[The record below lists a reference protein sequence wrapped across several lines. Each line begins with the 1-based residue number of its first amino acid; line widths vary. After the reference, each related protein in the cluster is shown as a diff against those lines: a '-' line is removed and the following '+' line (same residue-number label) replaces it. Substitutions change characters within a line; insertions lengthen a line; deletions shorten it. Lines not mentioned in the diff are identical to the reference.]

1 MTNFYILL
9 IVLSTFAVLVN
20 CKTVRGVLSSRL
32 ARLDQGQYITK
43 FCFYG
48 DALVRFHLNTTSTGK
63 LYFYVDEK
71 WSQVEQTSQCQNKLD
86 LAQYSFGLDSTSGEN
101 KFSPWT
107 DPKLWHLLYA
117 DSVTCDSSVPAL
129 EDITFTLE
137 VYNPDSEGK
146 PTSHCGCDETGLL
159 PFYEVL
165 AFIYFAGVI
174 AYGQRLWQTIE
185 KGGPMHLM
193 IKMLSLATVYQAI
206 GHFLAVIH
214 LYRYSKNGEGY
225 PFLQLLSLVLDGL
238 AEYQMLLMMAKLST
252 GWTLSSSFSTLDP
265 KQMRQIS
272 VCVVTI
278 SVLEVILLFWG
289 TGLLQAL
296 VKIVIAG
303 AFGLNISKKIT
314 EERSTLRKEFY
325 IKFAKCSLTRVL
337 AYPTLA
343 IISFVLP
350 MHTRFKVITWGLLTA
365 QSLSILLL
373 YKLFLSRSLY
383 WEVSSLATSTLPL
396 LMDRGHG
403 NKNYKPESRTVRIHK
418 HIAVN

>member
-1 MTNFYILL
+1 M
-9 IVLSTFAVLVN
+9 
-20 CKTVRGVLSSRL
+20 
-32 ARLDQGQYITK
+32 
-43 FCFYG
+43 
-48 DALVRFHLNTTSTGK
+48 
-63 LYFYVDEK
+63 
-71 WSQVEQTSQCQNKLD
+71 
-86 LAQYSFGLDSTSGEN
+86 
-101 KFSPWT
+101 
-107 DPKLWHLLYA
+107 
-117 DSVTCDSSVPAL
+117 
-129 EDITFTLE
+129 
-137 VYNPDSEGK
+137 
-146 PTSHCGCDETGLL
+146 
-159 PFYEVL
+159 
-165 AFIYFAGVI
+165 
-174 AYGQRLWQTIE
+174 
-185 KGGPMHLM
+185 
-193 IKMLSLATVYQAI
+193 
-206 GHFLAVIH
+206 
-214 LYRYSKNGEGY
+214 
-225 PFLQLLSLVLDGL
+225 LDGL

-337 AYPTLA
+337 AYPTLT